1 MSHSCS
7 LTSFRSARSLATSFT
22 AAGCAIQVFSSAG
35 SSLRT
40 LASLAASP
48 MRSALISRMVILS
61 ISSPIDTG
69 VRMAS
74 TWLVP
79 GNRPA

>member
-1 MSHSCS
+1 M
-7 LTSFRSARSLATSFT
+7 RSLITFSCCFSAAS
-22 AAGCAIQVFSSAG
+22 AGCACSCCCSSG
-35 SSLRT
+35 RRPSSSVRT